1 LPVRVFKTK
10 WFTKAAKSHGIPD
23 SELCLAIT
31 AVFKGQADHL
41 GGGAYKK
48 RLSQNRDRA
57 IILAKGGRHWFYTY
71 LYGKQDT
78 ANISEAELVGF
89 RELPKY
95 YAVLT
100 TEQIRVLM
108 RRKELVEICHDCK
121 K

>member
-1 LPVRVFKTK
+1 MLGK
-10 WFTKAAKSHGIPD
+10 KAIKLSHVCIQQF
-23 SELCLAIT
+23 LC
-31 AVFKGQADHL
+31 
-41 GGGAYKK
+41 
-48 RLSQNRDRA
+48 RLL
-57 IILAKGGRHWFYTY
+57 LAKGGRHWFYTY

-89 RELPKY
+89 RELAKY

>member
-1 LPVRVFKTK
+1 MSYASLLLPCLRVKPIT
-10 WFTKAAKSHGIPD
+10 
-23 SELCLAIT
+23 LAVGSI
-31 AVFKGQADHL
+31 
-41 GGGAYKK
+41 K

-89 RELPKY
+89 RELAKY
-95 YAVLT
+95 YTVLT